1 MTQLWTI
8 VFVCLY
14 IGHELRPEQPVAIWG
29 HGVNPQ
35 PIGFRSRL
43 QMIVNYLKGTKKMRA
58 LGDTS
63 QNPRYKLALLLILLT
78 AGDIESNPGPPPGP
92 GPDNHSQGN
101 SKGSN
106 EALAAGVGGVTTRL
120 SSQTKHRQQLLSF
133 HDGGPSLQDIM
144 KELKATRCEMNQ
156 KIDALSIKLEDRYEE
171 LKSEIT
177 GLQTALE
184 ESKKETE
191 QVKVKLEDLE
201 NRSRRNNLI
210 IHGLGAEQ
218 SSGESWDET
227 EVKVCEVLKEKLD
240 LELDGTDFKRVHRM
254 GKATPKGR
262 PVMAMCTNFKTKSM
276 ILKAARNQKPEG
288 IYITEDLSQ
297 SVRDARTSLHTL
309 KQKKSEL
316 GYTAFLSYNKLIVK
330 SASGQKNVYVYNK
343 GTRSPVKIKSTFPDT
358 AKVVNTADD
367 DNYGIAAATSDAVH
381 PDMGQNTE
389 EWFEDHLP
397 K

>member
-8 VFVCLY
+8 AFVCLY
-14 IGHELRPEQPVAIWG
+14 IGHELRPDKPVAIWG

-35 PIGFRSRL
+35 PIVWRSRL

-63 QNPRYKLALLLILLT
+63 KNPRYKLALLLILLT

-92 GPDNHSQGN
+92 GPDNRSQGN
-101 SKGSN
+101 SKGGN
-106 EALAAGVGGVTTRL
+106 EASAAGGVTTRL
-120 SSQTKHRQQLLSF
+120 SSQSKQKQQLLSF
-133 HDGGPSLQDIM
+133 YDGGPSLQDIM

-177 GLQTALE
+177 SLQTALE

-227 EVKVCEVLKEKLD
+227 EVKVCEILKEKLD
-240 LELDGTDFKRVHRM
+240 LDLDGTDFERVHRM
-254 GKATPKGR
+254 GKATPSGR
-262 PVMAMCTNFKTKSM
+262 PVMAMCTNFKTKSR
-276 ILKAARNQKPEG
+276 ILKAARDQKPEG
-288 IYITEDLSQ
+288 IYISEDLTQ

-309 KQKKSEL
+309 KKKKSEL
-316 GYTAFLSYNKLIVK
+316 GYTAFMSFNKLIVK

-343 GTRSPVKIKSTFPDT
+343 ETRSPVKIKSTFPDT
-358 AKVVNTADD
+358 TRVINTPEDD
-367 DNYGIAAATSDAVH
+367 DFGIAAATSDALR
-381 PDMGQNTE
+381 PDIGLATE
-389 EWFEDHLP
+389 EWSEDHLP